1 MAATPTK
8 SLATP
13 ERSSLIFL
21 SCSSIF
27 LVSSDLT
34 ASVCFVTS
42 ALIALP
48 KSLPAASTDLSSA
61 VAEAETIPP
70 TNNAIAVR
78 FKISHFIKIILFG

>member
-34 ASVCFVTS
+34 ASVCFVIS
-42 ALIALP
+42 ALIAF
-48 KSLPAASTDLSSA
+48 ADASNELATDVSSA